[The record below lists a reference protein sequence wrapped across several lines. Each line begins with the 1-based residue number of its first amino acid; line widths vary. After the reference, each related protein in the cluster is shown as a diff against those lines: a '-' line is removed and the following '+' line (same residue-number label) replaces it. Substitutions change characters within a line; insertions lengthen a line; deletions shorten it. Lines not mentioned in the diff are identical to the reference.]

1 MGFWPAVLKTELWIW
16 PFSCSIFLSLS
27 IFFYPLKYPINF
39 QTETA
44 TTLLILAKTIF
55 LNFWD
60 FVTSEYYILVPVK
73 KNAYWLKYC
82 IAVLWLDI
90 WKVLSQKEVSFL
102 PFHSRF
108 YHPTLRIDFL
118 NFCNKLVNI
127 NWKLKP
133 LWIKPKETQNSRY
146 SDHQL
151 SADRPRSYYLYPF
164 RFSSF
169 FIGVPWLWCHPLNSL
184 LFRLRYF
191 CLGSF
196 IGTKSSC
203 HRISSNFSIGHFVQI
218 LLIHS

>member
-1 MGFWPAVLKTELWIW
+1 M
-16 PFSCSIFLSLS
+16 
-27 IFFYPLKYPINF
+27 PIGWN
-39 QTETA
+39 
-44 TTLLILAKTIF
+44 I
-55 LNFWD
+55 
-60 FVTSEYYILVPVK
+60 
-73 KNAYWLKYC
+73 C

-102 PFHSRF
+102 PFSF
-108 YHPTLRIDFL
+108 TILPSSVRIDFL

-169 FIGVPWLWCHPLNSL
+169 FTHKKMKADQQTMTKNL
-184 LFRLRYF
+184 
-191 CLGSF
+191 SF
-196 IGTKSSC
+196 KTKQSSVVQ
-203 HRISSNFSIGHFVQI
+203 SVFKWQHFEEKQSFYQNHI
-218 LLIHS
+218 QRFPI